1 VLSNI
6 YKPSQKQ
13 NTTPNF
19 IRLPIWISCILLAF
33 DFKGQESGGI
43 YQIVAFLTVCC
54 LLGISA
60 LVLSNHTKLYP
71 SRRLQ
76 QGFIFLI
83 IFLLSTVFTATIQR
97 VEAAHYLTVISPYI
111 LMFLA
116 YWLTSGI
123 CRRYGALNAIR
134 IIFPALI
141 VTSAIS
147 TIWTLYYGSSS
158 AGASLESVRYRII
171 SVLIPFSFAY
181 LASATSSQQL
191 GTLDKFFAAI
201 VLATLLISQTRSYI
215 LTLIIA
221 VIFSTYGHANN
232 TGAWIRKLIRITVF
246 SLLALILSLVAV
258 QIFETFIPSS
268 DNRSLI
274 EMWASRIFGSTEQF
288 GFDLTTATRLAEYSD
303 QMTKLLSS
311 PINLLLGNGLG
322 SSYTYSGTYANLVA
336 GVLGND
342 AIPEAYWNGGHSLWV
357 YTIYSSGIL
366 FGTAFVIFLIYV
378 AWRAFKTIKYSRQIN
393 QRLEKHL
400 LVTVST
406 GYLCML
412 STGFAAFPLGSRP
425 AAFLMGILI
434 ALVLATGTKNFRKQI
449 NNRSRIQP

>member
-1 VLSNI
+1 
-6 YKPSQKQ
+6 
-13 NTTPNF
+13 
-19 IRLPIWISCILLAF
+19 
-33 DFKGQESGGI
+33 
-43 YQIVAFLTVCC
+43 
-54 LLGISA
+54 
-60 LVLSNHTKLYP
+60 
-71 SRRLQ
+71 
-76 QGFIFLI
+76 
-83 IFLLSTVFTATIQR
+83 
-97 VEAAHYLTVISPYI
+97 
-111 LMFLA
+111 M
-116 YWLTSGI
+116 
-123 CRRYGALNAIR
+123 
-134 IIFPALI
+134 
-141 VTSAIS
+141 
-147 TIWTLYYGSSS
+147 
-158 AGASLESVRYRII
+158 
-171 SVLIPFSFAY
+171 
-181 LASATSSQQL
+181 
-191 GTLDKFFAAI
+191 
-201 VLATLLISQTRSYI
+201 
-215 LTLIIA
+215 IIA

-258 QIFETFIPSS
+258 QIFETFIPSG

-393 QRLEKHL
+393 QKLEKHL
-400 LVTVST
+400 LVTIST

-434 ALVLATGTKNFRKQI
+434 ALVLATGTKHFRKQI
-449 NNRSRIQP
+449 NNRSQIQP